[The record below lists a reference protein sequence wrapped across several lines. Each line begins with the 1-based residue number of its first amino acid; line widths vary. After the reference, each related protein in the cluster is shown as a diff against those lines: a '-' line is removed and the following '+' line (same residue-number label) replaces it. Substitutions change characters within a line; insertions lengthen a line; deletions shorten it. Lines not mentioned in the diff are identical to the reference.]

1 MGSTDRETAFEATSV
16 IKSDQ
21 IGLQRR
27 HAVKNLE
34 VQDRDDPSGGHP
46 AAREHPRQRGRGRP
60 VSGKGR
66 PIADGENQRKKRPE
80 PKTNYALYIHKVL
93 KQVHPDCKIS
103 NKAMST
109 MHSFCVDM
117 FERLAAEARKLHKR
131 SGRKELM
138 ARDSQAP
145 SAGRAFETRHL
156 RGHKVGH
163 QIHGYLRK
171 GLGDRRH
178 FFYLLRSDGCN
189 LMFSK

>member
-1 MGSTDRETAFEATSV
+1 MGTDRETAFEATSV
-16 IKSDQ
+16 IKSNQ
-21 IGLQRR
+21 IGLQHR

-46 AAREHPRQRGRGRP
+46 AAREHPRHRDAGVSKKRGRGRP

-66 PIADGENQRKKRPE
+66 PIADGDNQRKKKRPE
-80 PKTNYALYIHKVL
+80 HKTNYALYIHKVL

-117 FERLAAEARKLHKR
+117 FERLAAEACKLHKR

-138 ARDSQAP
+138 ARDIQTAVRLLLPGELSKHAI
-145 SAGRAFETRHL
+145 SEGTKSVTKYMATYG
-156 RGHKVGH
+156 KV
-163 QIHGYLRK
+163 
-171 GLGDRRH
+171 
-178 FFYLLRSDGCN
+178 
-189 LMFSK
+189 